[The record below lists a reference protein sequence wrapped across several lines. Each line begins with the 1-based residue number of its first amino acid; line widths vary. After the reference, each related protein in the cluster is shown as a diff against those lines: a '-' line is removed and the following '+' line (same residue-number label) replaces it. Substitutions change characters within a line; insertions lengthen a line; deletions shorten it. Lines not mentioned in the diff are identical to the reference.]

1 MVVDFT
7 RFDKLF
13 SALDN
18 LTEDKIWLF
27 AVDKDVQDEMI
38 RINTEDQLEEEGIDS
53 LGRKL
58 GDYAPSTIAY
68 KRRKGQ
74 RYDHV
79 TLKDEGDFYNSFNV
93 KVNVNEI
100 IIDADDS
107 SKYNKPLFEVWGV
120 DVLGLTDE
128 NMTYIKEMILENY
141 IKFVLNELLSDY

>member
-1 MVVDFT
+1 MIVDFT
-7 RFDKLF
+7 RLDRLF

-18 LTEDKIWLF
+18 LSEDKIWLF
-27 AVDKDVQDEMI
+27 AVDKDVQDEII

-93 KVNVNEI
+93 KVNVNGI

-120 DVLGLTDE
+120 DVLGLTDD
-128 NMTYIKEMILENY
+128 NMNYIKEMILENY
-141 IKFVLNELLSDY
+141 IKFVLNELLSYN

>member
-7 RFDKLF
+7 RLDRLF

-27 AVDKDVQDEMI
+27 AVDKDVQDEII

-120 DVLGLTDE
+120 DVLGLTDD
-128 NMTYIKEMILENY
+128 NMNYIKQMILENY
-141 IKFVLNELLSDY
+141 INFVLNELLSDN

>member
-1 MVVDFT
+1 MIVDFT
-7 RFDKLF
+7 RLDRLF

-18 LTEDKIWLF
+18 LSEDKIWLF
-27 AVDKDVQDEMI
+27 AVDKDVQDEII

-79 TLKDEGDFYNSFNV
+79 TLKDTGDFYNSFNV

-120 DVLGLTDE
+120 DVLGLTDD
-128 NMTYIKEMILENY
+128 NMNYIKEMILENY
-141 IKFVLNELLSDY
+141 IKFVLNELLSYN

>member
-7 RFDKLF
+7 RLDKLF

-27 AVDKDVQDEMI
+27 AVDKDVQEEMI

-79 TLKDEGDFYNSFNV
+79 TLKDKGDFYNSFNI

-141 IKFVLNELLSDY
+141 INFVLNELLSDY

>member
-7 RFDKLF
+7 RLDKLF

-18 LTEDKIWLF
+18 LNEDQIWLF
-27 AVDKDVQDEMI
+27 AVDNDVQDEII

-120 DVLGLTDE
+120 DVLGLTDD
-128 NMTYIKEMILENY
+128 NMNYIKEMILENY
-141 IKFVLNELLSDY
+141 IKFVLNELLSYN

>member
-7 RFDKLF
+7 RLDKLF

-18 LTEDKIWLF
+18 LNEDQIWLF

-120 DVLGLTDE
+120 DVLGLTDD
-128 NMTYIKEMILENY
+128 NMNYIKEMILENY
-141 IKFVLNELLSDY
+141 IKFVMNELLSYN

>member
-7 RFDKLF
+7 RLDKLF
-13 SALDN
+13 DSLDN
-18 LTEDKIWLF
+18 LNEDKIWLF
-27 AVDKDVQDEMI
+27 AIDKEVQEEMI

-58 GDYAPSTIAY
+58 GNYAPSTIAY

-79 TLKDEGDFYNSFNV
+79 TLKDTGDFYNSFNI

-100 IIDADDS
+100 IFDADDF
-107 SKYNKPLFEVWGV
+107 SKYDQPLFEVWGV

-128 NMTYIKEMILENY
+128 NMNYIKEMIVENY
-141 IKFVLNELLSDY
+141 IKFLLNELLSDN

>member
-7 RFDKLF
+7 RLDKLF

-18 LTEDKIWLF
+18 LNEDQIWLF

-120 DVLGLTDE
+120 DVLGLTDD
-128 NMTYIKEMILENY
+128 NMNYIKEMILDNY
-141 IKFVLNELLSDY
+141 IKFVLNELLSYN

>member
-7 RFDKLF
+7 RLDKLF

-38 RINTEDQLEEEGIDS
+38 RINTEEQLEEEGIDS

-79 TLKDEGDFYNSFNV
+79 TLKDEGDFYNSFNI

-128 NMTYIKEMILENY
+128 NMNYIKEMILENY
-141 IKFVLNELLSDY
+141 INFVLNELLSDY

>member
-1 MVVDFT
+1 
-7 RFDKLF
+7 L
-13 SALDN
+13 S
-18 LTEDKIWLF
+18 EDKIWLF
-27 AVDKDVQDEMI
+27 AVDKDVQDEII

-120 DVLGLTDE
+120 DVLGLTDD
-128 NMTYIKEMILENY
+128 NMNYIKEMILENY
-141 IKFVLNELLSDY
+141 IKFVLNELLSYN

>member
-7 RFDKLF
+7 RLDKLF

-18 LTEDKIWLF
+18 LNEDQIWLF

-58 GDYAPSTIAY
+58 GDYSPSTIAY

-120 DVLGLTDE
+120 DVLGLTED
-128 NMTYIKEMILENY
+128 NMNYIKEMILENY
-141 IKFVLNELLSDY
+141 IKFVLNELLSYN